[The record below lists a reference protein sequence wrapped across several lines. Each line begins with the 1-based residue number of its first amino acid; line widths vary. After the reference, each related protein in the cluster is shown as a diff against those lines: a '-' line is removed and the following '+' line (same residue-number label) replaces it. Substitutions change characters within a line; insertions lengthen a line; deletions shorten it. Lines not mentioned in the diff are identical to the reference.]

1 MNSLYDVNYYCYVN
15 IEFIKWVY
23 VKIRKFVNKGL
34 IRIECF
40 LRIIIDLYIINI
52 GI

>member
-15 IEFIKWVY
+15 IEFI
-23 VKIRKFVNKGL
+23 VKNRKFVNKGL
-34 IRIECF
+34 IRNECF